1 MVELK
6 AQREDEGQDE
16 LDERLGIVE
25 ELEVGGFIVE
35 VNGNGA
41 VLSSRFGGLG
51 HVASPCGWQSVWMR
65 HGEVNALKDQADG
78 ERIRTPPLNSG
89 ESGVRVWAWRGGA
102 R

>member
-1 MVELK
+1 
-6 AQREDEGQDE
+6 
-16 LDERLGIVE
+16 
-25 ELEVGGFIVE
+25 
-35 VNGNGA
+35 
-41 VLSSRFGGLG
+41 
-51 HVASPCGWQSVWMR
+51 VWMR